1 MTPGRPGAADVDGC
15 AVALEEMLR
24 GAEAEALYVDGPVTV
39 WVVCLLDCWAAAAVA
54 EREDGGGCWRKAAK
68 KVERKKGRWDDILV
82 GCCGDGVGVVV
93 SPVVRGGGFFKP
105 VGACSR
111 GDGCS
116 ARCLLSGCVVCL
128 MSLLRGGGTGDREM
142 PRARGPLRVLESGL

>member
-68 KVERKKGRWDDILV
+68 KVERKKGRCVDMAVVRSDH
-82 GCCGDGVGVVV
+82 GGASCPMQGVVV
-93 SPVVRGGGFFKP
+93 SEGVAGGRRWRTKGFW
-105 VGACSR
+105 
-111 GDGCS
+111 
-116 ARCLLSGCVVCL
+116 
-128 MSLLRGGGTGDREM
+128 
-142 PRARGPLRVLESGL
+142 

>member
-1 MTPGRPGAADVDGC
+1 MTPEREGAGLFVGWAVVDV
-15 AVALEEMLR
+15 EMVRAFVL
-24 GAEAEALYVDGPVTV
+24 ATTP
-39 WVVCLLDCWAAAAVA
+39 WVVCLCWGGWEAEA
-54 EREDGGGCWRKAAK
+54 EREVGACWRKAAK

-82 GCCGDGVGVVV
+82 GCCRDGVGVVV